1 MPRKLSI
8 VLTLL
13 ALATPTGA
21 AAYSINESVSADGR
35 VITYYNAAPEHD
47 WAVEQ
52 GVRAW
57 NESGA
62 DVEYA
67 AASREE
73 AELIIEAKT
82 QGLNGHAR
90 TTHRGDG
97 VQRAGDAQ
105 ISLPIASSE
114 GSAREQRFSIAL
126 IAAHELGHV
135 VGLNHEDGGCATMN
149 ATINASAPVRC
160 EQPPANQWRCG
171 LLEED
176 DIQGAV
182 ALYGGQRSHPA
193 VPTAPR
199 CRRSPRP
206 PRLLRRLH
214 PTR

>member
-8 VLTLL
+8 ALTLL
-13 ALATPTGA
+13 ALASPTGA
-21 AAYSINESVSADGR
+21 AAYSISESVSADGR
-35 VITYYNAAPEHD
+35 VISYYNAAPEHD

-97 VQRAGDAQ
+97 VQRPGDAR
-105 ISLPIASSE
+105 ISLPIASE
-114 GSAREQRFSIAL
+114 GSAREQRFSTAL

-135 VGLNHEDGGCATMN
+135 VG
-149 ATINASAPVRC
+149 
-160 EQPPANQWRCG
+160 
-171 LLEED
+171 
-176 DIQGAV
+176 
-182 ALYGGQRSHPA
+182 
-193 VPTAPR
+193 
-199 CRRSPRP
+199 RR
-206 PRLLRRLH
+206 
-214 PTR
+214 

>member
-35 VITYYNAAPEHD
+35 VISYYNAAPEHD

-62 DVEYA
+62 DVKYA

-73 AELIIEAKT
+73 AELIIEAKG

-105 ISLPIASSE
+105 ISLPIASE

-182 ALYGGQRSHPA
+182 ALYGGRAEP
-193 VPTAPR
+193 PR
-199 CRRSPRP
+199 RAYCPKVSPKP
-206 PRLLRRLH
+206 KAPRLLRRLH